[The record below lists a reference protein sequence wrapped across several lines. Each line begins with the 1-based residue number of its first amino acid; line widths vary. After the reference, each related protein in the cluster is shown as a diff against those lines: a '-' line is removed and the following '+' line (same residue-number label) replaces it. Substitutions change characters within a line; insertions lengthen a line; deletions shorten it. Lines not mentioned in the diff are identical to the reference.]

1 MHVFLQGRASTLA
14 FDEWVNVLNR
24 RLRPAMNSHTVTKD
38 GADVKETIKSVAKTL
53 EDQKLFDLLT
63 ADRDAAAKRNV
74 YLAALVYS
82 YLESAP
88 KLLNCVAKEFSS
100 LIDLHFSR
108 CSSPTHPA
116 LRKLLRCSLT
126 SSVLQQHCLV
136 VSARPVGHRKKFIRR
151 SGAVVRCQH
160 AQRHTVIEMCRFFGP
175 RHGLVRLS
183 RSSHLRTHWTCPQ
196 LRILDGLLCCS
207 SES

>member
-63 ADRDAAAKRNV
+63 ADGDAAAKRNV

-88 KLLNCVAKEFSS
+88 KLLNKRVQ
-100 LIDLHFSR
+100 
-108 CSSPTHPA
+108 TA
-116 LRKLLRCSLT
+116 LTAIKT
-126 SSVLQQHCLV
+126 
-136 VSARPVGHRKKFIRR
+136 KYKFIDFNTF
-151 SGAVVRCQH
+151 SKAPP
-160 AQRHTVIEMCRFFGP
+160 AQ
-175 RHGLVRLS
+175 
-183 RSSHLRTHWTCPQ
+183 
-196 LRILDGLLCCS
+196 DGGKKKP
-207 SES
+207 